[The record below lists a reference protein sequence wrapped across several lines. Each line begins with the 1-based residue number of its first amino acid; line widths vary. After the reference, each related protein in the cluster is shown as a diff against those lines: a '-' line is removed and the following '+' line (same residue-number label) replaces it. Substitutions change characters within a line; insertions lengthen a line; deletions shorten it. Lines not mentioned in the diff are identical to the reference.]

1 MAYISSIHEQT
12 YTIDISEDG
21 QQRQFVLDGTTHAID
36 WRQIAPL
43 ATDATGHAAQGG
55 RYTLLIQG
63 QSYEVFARRLDVPD
77 EQEGVLYEILIA
89 GQRFEVRVE
98 DERERALLGSLKGA
112 HEVGEIKVRAPMPGL
127 VLNILKAAGERAERG
142 ETVAVLEAMKME
154 NDLATPH
161 GGTVKEILASKG
173 QTVNQGDILVVI
185 TGD

>member
-63 QSYEVFARRLDVPD
+63 RSYEIFARRLDVP
-77 EQEGVLYEILIA
+77 GIA
-89 GQRFEVRVE
+89 GGLSFTH
-98 DERERALLGSLKGA
+98 LLLCA
-112 HEVGEIKVRAPMPGL
+112 RL
-127 VLNILKAAGERAERG
+127 
-142 ETVAVLEAMKME
+142 
-154 NDLATPH
+154 
-161 GGTVKEILASKG
+161 
-173 QTVNQGDILVVI
+173 
-185 TGD
+185 